1 MTLTEMR
8 CTNCNKLLAKI
19 AGTAEI
25 VCPRCKTM
33 NKGETPDVHNEK
45 A

>member
-1 MTLTEMR
+1 MTLIDMR

-19 AGTAEI
+19 AGTVEI

-33 NKGETPDVHNEK
+33 NKGETLDDPKNE